1 MVISLRGEKRGVT
14 KIPNW
19 ATDWPVLLK
28 ASTDGVQK
36 WEKAGHEEAPSE
48 SWLLLIGA
56 RRHFCARCCSN

>member
-14 KIPNW
+14 KILNW

-28 ASTDGVQK
+28 ASADGVQK

-48 SWLLLIGA
+48 SRLPLIGA
-56 RRHFCARCCSN
+56 